1 MLLEVKALSKKYGEG
16 DNAFYAVDHVD
27 MSVNEGEI
35 CVILGQSGSGKSTL
49 LNIIGGIETADS
61 GSVLIDGKDLT
72 KLKPK
77 KLALERRKNIGY
89 IFQFYNLVPNLNVR
103 ENIRVCEYLT
113 KKPLELDMLIDTLGL
128 KAHENKFPNQLSGGQ
143 QQRCAVARALIKN
156 PRLLLC
162 DEPTGAL
169 DYKTS
174 KEMLK
179 LLCDVNQK
187 YKTTLLIVTHNE
199 KIAELANRV
208 IRVKDGKITEQSENL
223 HVKTVDEINW

>member
-1 MLLEVKALSKKYGEG
+1 MILEVSNLSKRYGEG
-16 DNAFYAVDHVD
+16 KAQVNALNCVN

-49 LNIIGGIETADS
+49 LNIIGGIESAEE
-61 GSVLIDGKDLT
+61 GKVVVDGTNILA
-72 KLKPK
+72 LKAK
-77 KLALERRKNIGY
+77 KLALERRKSIGY

-113 KKPLELDMLIDTLGL
+113 KNPLELDMLISSLGL
-128 KAHENKFPNQLSGGQ
+128 EEHQYKFPNQLSGGQ
-143 QQRCAVARALIKN
+143 QQRCAIARALIKN

-174 KEMLK
+174 KEMLS
-179 LLCDVNQK
+179 LLYSVNQQ
-187 YKTTLLIVTHNE
+187 YHTTILIVTHNE
-199 KIAELANRV
+199 QIAEMANRV
-208 IRVKDGKITEQSENL
+208 IRLKDGCIVEQRENQN
-223 HVKTVDEINW
+223 VKTVDEINW

>member
-1 MLLEVKALSKKYGEG
+1 MLLEVKDLVKKYGEG
-16 DNAFYAVDHVD
+16 SNEFCAVDHAD
-27 MSVNEGEI
+27 MNVNEGEI

-61 GSVLIDGKDLT
+61 GSVTIDGTDIT
-72 KLKPK
+72 KLNQK
-77 KLALERRKNIGY
+77 KLALERRKTIGY

-113 KKPLELDMLIDTLGL
+113 KKPLELDMLINTLGL
-128 KAHENKFPNQLSGGQ
+128 KEHQDKFPNQLSGGQ

-174 KEMLK
+174 KEMLS
-179 LLCDVNQK
+179 LLCDINKK
-187 YKTTLLIVTHNE
+187 YNTTILIVTHNE
-199 KIAELANRV
+199 KIAELAHRI
-208 IRVKDGKITEQSENL
+208 IRVKDGKITEQSEN
-223 HVKTVDEINW
+223 KNIRTVEEIDW

>member
-113 KKPLELDMLIDTLGL
+113 KNPLELDMLIDTLGL

-143 QQRCAVARALIKN
+143 QQRVAIARAMINHPK
-156 PRLLLC
+156 LLLA

-169 DYKTS
+169 DTASGEQVMELFHELHKTG
-174 KEMLK
+174 
-179 LLCDVNQK
+179 V
-187 YKTTLLIVTHNE
+187 TIVMITHE
-199 KIAELANRV
+199 LEIAQHAERILT
-208 IRVKDGKITEQSENL
+208 IRDGRLGEEQAG
-223 HVKTVDEINW
+223 

>member
-77 KLALERRKNIGY
+77 KLALERRKNIG
-89 IFQFYNLVPNLNVR
+89 
-103 ENIRVCEYLT
+103 
-113 KKPLELDMLIDTLGL
+113 
-128 KAHENKFPNQLSGGQ
+128 
-143 QQRCAVARALIKN
+143 
-156 PRLLLC
+156 
-162 DEPTGAL
+162 
-169 DYKTS
+169 
-174 KEMLK
+174 
-179 LLCDVNQK
+179 
-187 YKTTLLIVTHNE
+187 
-199 KIAELANRV
+199 
-208 IRVKDGKITEQSENL
+208 
-223 HVKTVDEINW
+223 

>member
-1 MLLEVKALSKKYGEG
+1 MLLEVKDLVKKYGEG
-16 DNAFYAVDHVD
+16 SNEFCAVDHAE
-27 MSVNEGEI
+27 MNVNEGEI

-49 LNIIGGIETADS
+49 LNIIGGIETTDS
-61 GSVLIDGKDLT
+61 GSVIIDGTDIT
-72 KLKPK
+72 KLNQK
-77 KLALERRKNIGY
+77 KLALERRKTIGY

-113 KKPLELDMLIDTLGL
+113 KKPLELDMLINTLGL
-128 KAHENKFPNQLSGGQ
+128 KEHQDKFPNQLSGGQ

-174 KEMLK
+174 KEMLS
-179 LLCDVNQK
+179 LLCEINEK
-187 YKTTLLIVTHNE
+187 YNTTILIVTHNE
-199 KIAELANRV
+199 KIAELAHRI
-208 IRVKDGKITEQSENL
+208 IRVKDGKITEQSEN
-223 HVKTVDEINW
+223 KNIRTVEEIDW

>member
-1 MLLEVKALSKKYGEG
+1 MLLEVNDLVMKYGEG
-16 DNAFYAVDHVD
+16 SNEFCAVNHAD
-27 MSVNEGEI
+27 MNVNEGEI

-61 GSVLIDGKDLT
+61 GSVIIDGTDIT
-72 KLKPK
+72 KLNQK
-77 KLALERRKNIGY
+77 KLALERRKTIGY

-113 KKPLELDMLIDTLGL
+113 KKPLELEMLINTLGL
-128 KAHENKFPNQLSGGQ
+128 KEHQDKFPNQLSGGQ

-174 KEMLK
+174 KEMLS
-179 LLCDVNQK
+179 LLCEINEK
-187 YKTTLLIVTHNE
+187 YNTTILIVTHNE
-199 KIAELANRV
+199 KIAELAHRI
-208 IRVKDGKITEQSENL
+208 IRVKDGKITEQSEN
-223 HVKTVDEINW
+223 KNIRTVEEIDW

>member
-1 MLLEVKALSKKYGEG
+1 MLLEVKDLVKKYGEG
-16 DNAFYAVDHVD
+16 SNEFCAVNHAD
-27 MSVNEGEI
+27 MNVNEGEI

-61 GSVLIDGKDLT
+61 GSVIIDGTDIT
-72 KLKPK
+72 KLNQK
-77 KLALERRKNIGY
+77 KLALERRKTIGY

-113 KKPLELDMLIDTLGL
+113 KKPLELEMLINTLGL
-128 KAHENKFPNQLSGGQ
+128 KEHQDKFPNQLSGGQ

-174 KEMLK
+174 KEMLS
-179 LLCDVNQK
+179 LLCEINEK
-187 YKTTLLIVTHNE
+187 YNTTILIVTHNE
-199 KIAELANRV
+199 KIAELAHRI
-208 IRVKDGKITEQSENL
+208 IRVKDGKITEQSEN
-223 HVKTVDEINW
+223 KNIRTVEEIDW

>member
-1 MLLEVKALSKKYGEG
+1 M
-16 DNAFYAVDHVD
+16 
-27 MSVNEGEI
+27 
-35 CVILGQSGSGKSTL
+35 
-49 LNIIGGIETADS
+49 
-61 GSVLIDGKDLT
+61 
-72 KLKPK
+72 
-77 KLALERRKNIGY
+77 
-89 IFQFYNLVPNLNVR
+89 
-103 ENIRVCEYLT
+103 
-113 KKPLELDMLIDTLGL
+113 
-128 KAHENKFPNQLSGGQ
+128 
-143 QQRCAVARALIKN
+143 
-156 PRLLLC
+156 LLC

-179 LLCDVNQK
+179 LLYDVNQK

>member
-1 MLLEVKALSKKYGEG
+1 MLLEVNALSKKNGEG
-16 DNAFYAVDHVD
+16 DSAFYAVDHVD

-61 GSVLIDGKDLT
+61 GSVLIDGKDIT

-77 KLALERRKNIGY
+77 KLALERRQNIGY

-113 KKPLELDMLIDTLGL
+113 DKPLELDMLIDTLGL
-128 KAHENKFPNQLSGGQ
+128 KAHEDKFPNQLSGGQ

-179 LLCDVNQK
+179 LLCNVNQK
-187 YKTTLLIVTHNE
+187 YNTTLLIVTHNE

-208 IRVKDGKITEQSENL
+208 IRVKDGRITEQTENK
-223 HVKTVDEINW
+223 HIRTVDEIEW